1 MDHIPRGDM
10 DEHKKVCPF
19 EVIQCEYQRGTMITH
34 NEMDQRNINIE
45 KMTEH
50 MQLTFKDTTT
60 TVFNELAIHNEIRA
74 LHNNMPSHKDVKG
87 WVILLC

>member
-1 MDHIPRGDM
+1 M

-19 EVIQCEYQRGTMITH
+19 EVIQCGAMITR
-34 NEMDQRNINIE
+34 NEMDLHNIE

-60 TVFNELAIHNEIRA
+60 TVFNELYTMKLGLCIIIC
-74 LHNNMPSHKDVKG
+74 LHIKMLKDG
-87 WVILLC
+87 